1 MKDRI
6 RKIAEGHLMSPEY
19 KGNLLEYIED
29 RQELEKKREANL
41 LRIVK
46 AVRPW
51 YQTLQAVKKT
61 LDQFIGHTGHNVE
74 RRGGNFYFHP
84 KNESFHESK
93 SYPMMFVLPDG
104 DTYISDASHRERE
117 HEEKASKK
125 ETPQHQPPMGAKKYP
140 MTRGIK
146 TMIDQLSDKKDT
158 VRYQ

>member
-6 RKIAEGHLMSPEY
+6 RKIAMGHLMSPEY
-19 KGNLLEYIED
+19 KGDMLEYIEEG
-29 RQELEKKREANL
+29 QEEKEKKEAFVKK
-41 LRIVK
+41 IVK
-46 AVRPW
+46 AARAW
-51 YQTLQAVKKT
+51 YETLQAVKKT
-61 LDQFIGHTGHNVE
+61 LDQFVGHTGNNVE

-93 SYPMMFVLPDG
+93 SYPMIFVLPNG

-125 ETPQHQPPMGAKKYP
+125 ETPQHQPPMGAKKYT

-146 TMIDQLSDKKDT
+146 TIIDQLSEKKDK